1 MKKRI
6 FLKFLIAYFVC
17 ALVSFLCVTIFC
29 SALAEKHLIKTKA
42 EALYSEISSLA
53 QGRVGTSYL
62 KTDVSSEDVY
72 TNLCA
77 LATYQSAEFWL
88 LNSNGDIL
96 IDTSAPYSE
105 DSIKSIPNFD
115 PSELESRYYQVGNF
129 FGMFSVETL
138 SVVSPIT
145 DQFTTRGY
153 FCAHF
158 NMENLND
165 GKNAIMNIC
174 YLMLGF
180 ILLIFLLLLFL
191 FRNQFYS
198 PLLRVTEAAKEYAS
212 GNLNYQLSMENED
225 EFSHLASSLKFLAE
239 ELNQSGE
246 YQRKFISNISHDFR
260 SPLTSI
266 KGYVE
271 AILDGTIPYENQ
283 ERYLN
288 IVLSETER
296 LNKLTSGLL
305 TLTTYDDKGTFLEL
319 SDFDINDVIRKIAA
333 TFEVLCDQ
341 KNLHLD
347 LFFEEGEL
355 KVSADLSKIQQVLY
369 NLIDN
374 AIKFSKPDSSIRIE
388 TTEMYNKVFVSVKD
402 HGEGIA
408 RENLPKIW
416 TRFYKSDPSRGKDK
430 KGTGLG
436 LAITKEII
444 QSHGEHINVVS
455 TPDVGTEFTFSL
467 QRSSES
473 T

>member
-1 MKKRI
+1 M
-6 FLKFLIAYFVC
+6 
-17 ALVSFLCVTIFC
+17 
-29 SALAEKHLIKTKA
+29 
-42 EALYSEISSLA
+42 
-53 QGRVGTSYL
+53 
-62 KTDVSSEDVY
+62 
-72 TNLCA
+72 
-77 LATYQSAEFWL
+77 
-88 LNSNGDIL
+88 
-96 IDTSAPYSE
+96 
-105 DSIKSIPNFD
+105 
-115 PSELESRYYQVGNF
+115 
-129 FGMFSVETL
+129 
-138 SVVSPIT
+138 
-145 DQFTTRGY
+145 
-153 FCAHF
+153 
-158 NMENLND
+158 
-165 GKNAIMNIC
+165 
-174 YLMLGF
+174 
-180 ILLIFLLLLFL
+180 
-191 FRNQFYS
+191 
-198 PLLRVTEAAKEYAS
+198 
-212 GNLNYQLSMENED
+212 
-225 EFSHLASSLKFLAE
+225 
-239 ELNQSGE
+239 
-246 YQRKFISNISHDFR
+246 
-260 SPLTSI
+260 
-266 KGYVE
+266 
-271 AILDGTIPYENQ
+271 
-283 ERYLN
+283 
-288 IVLSETER
+288 
-296 LNKLTSGLL
+296 

-416 TRFYKSDPSRGKDK
+416 TRFCKSDPSRGKDK

>member
-145 DQFTTRGY
+145 DQFTTRCY

-180 ILLIFLLLLFL
+180 ILLIFL
-191 FRNQFYS
+191 
-198 PLLRVTEAAKEYAS
+198 
-212 GNLNYQLSMENED
+212 
-225 EFSHLASSLKFLAE
+225 
-239 ELNQSGE
+239 
-246 YQRKFISNISHDFR
+246 
-260 SPLTSI
+260 
-266 KGYVE
+266 
-271 AILDGTIPYENQ
+271 AIL
-283 ERYLN
+283 
-288 IVLSETER
+288 
-296 LNKLTSGLL
+296 
-305 TLTTYDDKGTFLEL
+305 
-319 SDFDINDVIRKIAA
+319 
-333 TFEVLCDQ
+333 
-341 KNLHLD
+341 
-347 LFFEEGEL
+347 
-355 KVSADLSKIQQVLY
+355 
-369 NLIDN
+369 
-374 AIKFSKPDSSIRIE
+374 
-388 TTEMYNKVFVSVKD
+388 
-402 HGEGIA
+402 
-408 RENLPKIW
+408 
-416 TRFYKSDPSRGKDK
+416 
-430 KGTGLG
+430 
-436 LAITKEII
+436 
-444 QSHGEHINVVS
+444 
-455 TPDVGTEFTFSL
+455 
-467 QRSSES
+467 
-473 T
+473 